1 MSSPPRILILGATGQ
16 LGTELKRSF
25 DGSGT
30 ILAPA
35 RGTIDLANEVQIR
48 SMIAEAAPDVILN
61 AAAYTAVDQ
70 AEAEPAQAMAVN
82 GHAPGLLA
90 EEALRRNAL
99 LVHYST
105 DYVFDGRQ
113 SEPWVESDPPH
124 PLNVYGASKLAG
136 EAAVQKVG
144 GKYLIFRTT
153 WVYGPHGKNFL
164 LTMLRLGRERDE
176 LRIVDD
182 QIGAPT
188 TSLALSDATREIV
201 TGVLNGHFGDT
212 ESWSGL
218 YHMTCGGSVSWC
230 GFAQEIFS
238 RAVSLLDGKMPKVT
252 PISSDQYPTP
262 AARPRN
268 SVLSCQR
275 IQEKFG
281 IRLAPWQ
288 TALLPVLKQLS
299 G

>member
-238 RAVSLLDGKMPKVT
+238 RAASLLDGKMPKVT

>member
-238 RAVSLLDGKMPKVT
+238 RAAALLDGKMPKVT